1 MNDHKEKIS
10 KNLKK
15 SEDRSVMDSSQ
26 TDSNE
31 TLSIGAEE
39 KYWALFNSNPNYNFI
54 IGLEG
59 KIIDLNEQ
67 AAQISS
73 SRNDIIGKN
82 FTDLKN
88 LFAEGEDPNKY
99 KEILSLFLAGLDVE
113 PVEIKIRDKS
123 GYDRWME
130 LYPTLLKKDGEPVA
144 VQIVAQDV
152 SKRKEAEIQL
162 EFQSNI
168 LKNVLEP
175 VVVTD
180 LNGDIT
186 YWNQAAVS
194 SFGYAFEEVKG
205 KSMAIIF
212 PNITRETLIKILD
225 DMVRGKGSDE
235 YQCQK
240 KSGPLLWMQINTSPQ
255 LDFKGDVLGYINV
268 FNDTTSIR
276 KAADELKESLTEK
289 EMLLGEINK
298 RLRNYMQM
306 IAGLLELQSI
316 YLEDAEGS
324 RTLHEGQNRLKA
336 MLLIHEGLSKS
347 DDLAI
352 IDFTRF
358 VKKLKKQLMEFYDL
372 EDDQVDLKTKLEGI
386 MLDIDTAIPCGLIVN
401 ELLTQSFKNT
411 TNGQPV
417 IVNLTL
423 GLDSS
428 GHYTLKYED
437 SSEDISGGLIT
448 NNDDSMIIL
457 RTLVNQL
464 LGDIKISSKKPVIE
478 ISWFNP
484 EYLELL

>member
-1 MNDHKEKIS
+1 MNDHKERIS

-15 SEDRSVMDSSQ
+15 SEDKSVTDHSQ

-31 TLSIGAEE
+31 TLAIGAEE
-39 KYWALFNSNPNYNFI
+39 KYLALFNSNPNYNFI

-59 KIIDLNEQ
+59 KIIDINEQ

-73 SRNDIIGKN
+73 SKKDIIGKN
-82 FTDLKN
+82 FTDLRN

-186 YWNQAAVS
+186 YWNPAAVS

-212 PNITRETLIKILD
+212 PNITREALIKILN

-268 FNDTTSIR
+268 FNDITSIR

-316 YLEDAEGS
+316 YLE
-324 RTLHEGQNRLKA
+324 
-336 MLLIHEGLSKS
+336 
-347 DDLAI
+347 
-352 IDFTRF
+352 
-358 VKKLKKQLMEFYDL
+358 
-372 EDDQVDLKTKLEGI
+372 
-386 MLDIDTAIPCGLIVN
+386 
-401 ELLTQSFKNT
+401 
-411 TNGQPV
+411 
-417 IVNLTL
+417 
-423 GLDSS
+423 
-428 GHYTLKYED
+428 
-437 SSEDISGGLIT
+437 
-448 NNDDSMIIL
+448 
-457 RTLVNQL
+457 
-464 LGDIKISSKKPVIE
+464 
-478 ISWFNP
+478 
-484 EYLELL
+484 